1 MCASRQ
7 IYTLKMC
14 VSTQYFGLFVL
25 LWRMR
30 RKIYNDLLRWKQE
43 EQGRCALLI
52 DGARRVGK
60 SYIVR
65 EFAAGEY
72 RSALIIDFS
81 IARAEVKQ
89 LFSDYAGDID
99 MLFMNLMS
107 IYNVTLYHRESLV
120 VFDEVQECPPARQA
134 IKHLVADGRYD
145 YIETGSLVSIKRNVK
160 NIIIPSEERH
170 ITLYPMDFEEF
181 LWAVGNETMMDAI
194 RMNYGRKHPMGPLH
208 RKAMELLRQYMIV
221 GGMPQAVLAF
231 VETKSFERTDR
242 MKRDILALY
251 KADIAKYATG
261 QETHVSGIFDQIPS
275 QLQRHERRFK
285 LSSVSKGGRMRDFQ
299 NSFFWLSEA
308 MTVNIAYNTTEP
320 NVGLGMNVERSS
332 LKCYM
337 ADTGLLLSMAF
348 DENTIVSEELYR
360 KLLLDKL
367 EVNAGM
373 LMENLVAQML
383 RAAGHK
389 LYFYSNNSREE
400 ASDRM
405 EVDFLISKSAI
416 TSRHNISPIEVKSG
430 RRYAITSLNKMIDKY
445 SNYLSTSY
453 VIHTAN
459 YAEKDAITYLPVYM
473 VPLL

>member
-1 MCASRQ
+1 
-7 IYTLKMC
+7 
-14 VSTQYFGLFVL
+14 
-25 LWRMR
+25 MR

-194 RMNYGRKHPMGPLH
+194 RMNNGRKHPMGPLH

-453 VIHTAN
+453 VIHTAD

>member
-1 MCASRQ
+1 
-7 IYTLKMC
+7 
-14 VSTQYFGLFVL
+14 
-25 LWRMR
+25 MR

-120 VFDEVQECPPARQA
+120 VFDEVQECPLARQA

-416 TSRHNISPIEVKSG
+416 TSRHNISPIDVKSG